1 MTMYTNPVEFL
12 SSSPMRA
19 VIRRAWALRS
29 PGWFWAGIGFFVV
42 FACLTWGLPIALP
55 KKAVRNALYSRLTK
69 VSLGMGL
76 LCIFLSLSWGIGFGF
91 GLGRGFGIGDGS
103 GDEAMSVS
111 SQERPKAKA
120 EGELNI
126 TVTGRTVYVD
136 AEPVPIEEVRGVIEQ
151 KDTDRLQVIL
161 IDDYSDYATY
171 SKVVAILDDVL
182 ANGQYE
188 KRKGT

>member
-42 FACLTWGLPIALP
+42 FAFLTWGLPIALP

-111 SQERPKAKA
+111 SRERPKAKA

-126 TVTGRTVYVD
+126 TITGKTVYVD
-136 AEPVPIEEVRGVIEQ
+136 AEPVPIEEVRDVIEQ